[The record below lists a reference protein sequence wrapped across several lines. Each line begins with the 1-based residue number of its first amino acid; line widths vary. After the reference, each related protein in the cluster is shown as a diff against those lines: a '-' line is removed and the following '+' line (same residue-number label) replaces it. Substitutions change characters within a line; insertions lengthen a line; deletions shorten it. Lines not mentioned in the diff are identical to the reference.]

1 MQGTF
6 QNDLK
11 KDNESTSG
19 GQGED
24 MGGSREGKSF
34 HRASGVV

>member
-1 MQGTF
+1 MKDIF

-24 MGGSREGKSF
+24 VGDQEKLRVFTEQ
-34 HRASGVV
+34 AE

>member
-1 MQGTF
+1 MKGIF

-19 GQGED
+19 GQGEVV
-24 MGGSREGKSF
+24 GGQKKVRVFTE
-34 HRASGVV
+34 RAE

>member
-24 MGGSREGKSF
+24 MGGQEKVRVFTEQ
-34 HRASGVV
+34 AE